1 MNPIGNIHPSELFRF
16 ILERER
22 ARAERT
28 GHIFSLVIFSSNH
41 GNGNNSV
48 YMERLG
54 TVLVQKVR
62 MSDEVG
68 WYDEKTALGALLPGT
83 TAGGALQFID
93 IIKKIMGEIASGLVT
108 KVYTYPCSSN
118 HSVSLRE
125 TEDGNETRSEQKST
139 IDVSTKFSSLAANN
153 GKSVEPMGIL
163 FARPNPLW
171 KRMFDFFGS
180 LMLLIL
186 LSPLFLLVALF
197 VKIASPGPVF
207 HRQVRIGYRG
217 KPFTFWKF
225 RTMHVNN
232 NAEKH
237 RRYLSCLIEN
247 DSPMTKMDEKEDNR
261 IIPFGK
267 FLRYT
272 CLDELPQLFNVLLGD
287 MSLVGPRPCLP
298 YEAEKYLHWHT
309 RRFDTMPGMTG
320 LWQVSGKNRT
330 TFKEMIRFDIFYSRK
345 MSLGLDTKILLLT
358 WPAIL
363 GMVSEPLSRKTAR
376 GQETPLISPSRREHS
391 VRG

>member
-1 MNPIGNIHPSELFRF
+1 MNPIGNIYPSESFRF

-28 GHIFSLVIFSSNH
+28 GHIFSLVIFSFNH
-41 GNGNNSV
+41 GNGNDSA

-68 WYDEKTALGALLPGT
+68 WYDEKTSLGALLPGT
-83 TAGGALQFID
+83 TVEGALQFID
-93 IIKKIMGEIASGLVT
+93 IIKKLMGEIASGLVT
-108 KVYTYPCSSN
+108 KIYTYPCSSN
-118 HSVSLRE
+118 HSDSLCE
-125 TEDGNETRSEQKST
+125 AEDGNDTRTEQKSS
-139 IDVSTKFSSLAANN
+139 IDVLGKISSLAAND
-153 GKSVEPMGIL
+153 GKSAEPMGIL
-163 FARPNPLW
+163 FARTIPLW

-180 LMLLIL
+180 LLLLIL

-217 KPFTFWKF
+217 KPFMFLKF

-232 NAEKH
+232 NSENH
-237 RRYLSCLIEN
+237 RRYLSYLIEN
-247 DSPMTKMDEKEDNR
+247 DAPMTKMDERKDNR

-272 CLDELPQLFNVLLGD
+272 CLDELPQLYNVLLGD

-309 RRFDTMPGMTG
+309 RRFDTVPGMTG

-330 TFKEMIRFDIFYSRK
+330 TFKEMIRFDIRYSWK

-363 GMVSEPLSRKTAR
+363 GMVSEPLSREMAR
-376 GQETPLISPSRREHS
+376 RQETPLISPSPREHS